1 MKKKVFAVL
10 GVLLVL
16 IVGVIVYFVVS
27 DLNQEEKLKNELE
40 EINRLVDSES
50 INMNEINEKLERI
63 VTDGDYAVV
72 ERAFKD
78 YLKDNFDNVMEITS
92 LLNDERI
99 TKLLTVEN
107 YKNDGKEFL
116 ETKSYILST
125 REQLRNCKDKYIEFF
140 TEDKIM
146 SYINDKG
153 LDSYY
158 IDLYKDEF
166 VGDIEN
172 DDSDQIVEGAID
184 ELILLLDRTELVIN
198 FLSSNQDDW
207 QIENDHIVFSSD
219 SLSNEYDSLLEQ
231 VVS

>member
-16 IVGVIVYFVVS
+16 IVGVIVYFVLS

-50 INMNEINEKLERI
+50 INMKEINEKLERI

-92 LLNDERI
+92 LLNDERV

-219 SLSNEYDSLLEQ
+219 SLSNEYDSLLDQ

>member
-16 IVGVIVYFVVS
+16 IVGVIVYFVLS

-50 INMNEINEKLERI
+50 INMKEINEKLERI

>member
-172 DDSDQIVEGAID
+172 DDSDQIIEGAID

>member
-16 IVGVIVYFVVS
+16 IVGVIVYFVLS

-50 INMNEINEKLERI
+50 INMKEINEKLERI

-207 QIENDHIVFSSD
+207 QIENDHIVFSSN
-219 SLSNEYDSLLEQ
+219 SLSNEYDSLLDQ